1 MKGRRVQ
8 LTVRL
13 EPQVMQAAK
22 QRSGEM
28 KVSLSATVAEAA
40 KESLL
45 SSYRSEREQ
54 EILKA
59 VDRNFHALRRLE
71 RQLRLEIA
79 VLKEMI
85 GVGMRSFFNHTTPI
99 PEATK
104 NAALRSGKERFHRY
118 LDLLAANLR
127 SGESILKDLPLPEAG
142 EQNAPASPDTGEAS
156 GDRAA
161 SDHSKVGIAP
171 NEHRAM
177 AARNVP
183 VHAAAQPSSRT
194 VASERQRDR
203 GLFEANGEDD

>member
-1 MKGRRVQ
+1 VKGHRIQ

-13 EPQVMQAAK
+13 EPQVMQAAR
-22 QRSGEM
+22 QRSSDM

-59 VDRNFHALRRLE
+59 VDRNFHALRRFE
-71 RQLRLEIA
+71 RQLRLEIQ

-104 NAALRSGKERFHRY
+104 NAAIRSGKERFHRY
-118 LDLLAANLR
+118 LDMVASNLR
-127 SGESILKDLPLPEAG
+127 SGESILKDLPLPE
-142 EQNAPASPDTGEAS
+142 PAEPEVSPATASGGEAAKRSIDQATKTEVSAKQNHGATPRSVDIHPEMQPLS
-156 GDRAA
+156 GG
-161 SDHSKVGIAP
+161 KPGGQ
-171 NEHRAM
+171 
-177 AARNVP
+177 RNW
-183 VHAAAQPSSRT
+183 
-194 VASERQRDR
+194 
-203 GLFEANGEDD
+203 GLFQSNEDA

>member
-1 MKGRRVQ
+1 MKGHRVQ

-13 EPQVMQAAK
+13 EPQVMQAAR
-22 QRSGEM
+22 QRSSEM

-59 VDRNFHALRRLE
+59 VDRNFHALRRFE
-71 RQLRLEIA
+71 RQLRLEIQ

-142 EQNAPASPDTGEAS
+142 EQNVLATLDAGGEGAEGVASKSSKPA
-156 GDRAA
+156 AA
-161 SDHSKVGIAP
+161 G
-171 NEHRAM
+171 NENH
-177 AARNVP
+177 AAAVRGVP
-183 VHAAAQPSSRT
+183 VHSGAQRFSRNS
-194 VASERQRDR
+194 ASERRDR
-203 GLFEANGEDD
+203 GLFEPNGERD

>member
-1 MKGRRVQ
+1 MKGHRVQ

-13 EPQVMQAAK
+13 EPQVMQAAR
-22 QRSGEM
+22 QRSNEM

-71 RQLRLEIA
+71 RQFRLEIA

-118 LDLLAANLR
+118 LDLLATNLR
-127 SGESILKDLPLPEAG
+127 SGESILKDLPLPDAG
-142 EQNAPASPDTGEAS
+142 EPRAPASPEGGEPTAD
-156 GDRAA
+156 GTA
-161 SDHSKVGIAP
+161 SDRPKVGAAL
-171 NEHRAM
+171 NERRAM
-177 AARNVP
+177 AARSVP
-183 VHAAAQPSSRT
+183 VHAGAQSLPRT
-194 VASERQRDR
+194 NASERRDL
-203 GLFEANGEDD
+203 GLFEPNGEGD

>member
-1 MKGRRVQ
+1 MKSRRVQ

-13 EPQVMQAAK
+13 EPQVMQAAR

-45 SSYRSEREQ
+45 SSYRSDREQ

-99 PEATK
+99 PEASK
-104 NAALRSGKERFHRY
+104 NAALRSGKERFGRY

-127 SGESILKDLPLPEAG
+127 SGQSILGDVPLG
-142 EQNAPASPDTGEAS
+142 ESENQNAPPAHRVSE
-156 GDRAA
+156 DRADKNESRHA
-161 SDHSKVGIAP
+161 KEVVAP
-171 NEHRAM
+171 SPLKTIPQREH
-177 AARNVP
+177 
-183 VHAAAQPSSRT
+183 
-194 VASERQRDR
+194 
-203 GLFEANGEDD
+203 GLFESPKESN

>member
-1 MKGRRVQ
+1 MRGHRVQ

-13 EPQVMQAAK
+13 EPQVMQAAR
-22 QRSGEM
+22 QRSSEM

-127 SGESILKDLPLPEAG
+127 SGESILKDLPLPEAAG
-142 EQNAPASPDTGEAS
+142 QASPVAPDAEGEIAEGTAPRS
-156 GDRAA
+156 
-161 SDHSKVGIAP
+161 SKVGAAA
-171 NEHRAM
+171 NEQRAT
-177 AARNVP
+177 AARGIRDHTGVRP
-183 VHAAAQPSSRT
+183 LSR
-194 VASERQRDR
+194 ASASDRRDR
-203 GLFEANGEDD
+203 GLFEPNGAGD

>member
-1 MKGRRVQ
+1 MKGHRVQ

-13 EPQVMQAAK
+13 EPQVMQAAR
-22 QRSGEM
+22 QRSSEM

-71 RQLRLEIA
+71 RQLRLEIS

-127 SGESILKDLPLPEAG
+127 SGESILKDLPLPVTG
-142 EQNAPASPDTGEAS
+142 EQASPRAPDAEGESPEGTAS
-156 GDRAA
+156 PRSNLAA
-161 SDHSKVGIAP
+161 GA
-171 NEHRAM
+171 NEHRATP
-177 AARNVP
+177 ARGVP
-183 VHAAAQPSSRT
+183 VHAGAQSLSHTNPR
-194 VASERQRDR
+194 ERRDR
-203 GLFEANGEDD
+203 GLFEPNGEGD

>member
-1 MKGRRVQ
+1 MKGHRVQ

-127 SGESILKDLPLPEAG
+127 SGESILKDLPLPDLG
-142 EQNAPASPDTGEAS
+142 EQNVPAPPDTAGRG
-156 GDRAA
+156 GDRIA
-161 SDHSKVGIAP
+161 SDDPQARATAS
-171 NEHRAM
+171 EHCST
-177 AARNVP
+177 AARGVP
-183 VHAAAQPSSRT
+183 VHVSGQSSYRSG
-194 VASERQRDR
+194 ASERRER
-203 GLFEANGEDD
+203 GLFEPNGKGD

>member
-1 MKGRRVQ
+1 MKGHRIQ

-13 EPQVMQAAK
+13 EPQVMQAAR
-22 QRSGEM
+22 QRSSEM
-28 KVSLSATVAEAA
+28 KVSLSATVADAA

-71 RQLRLEIA
+71 RQLWLEIS

-127 SGESILKDLPLPEAG
+127 SGESILKDLPLPDAG
-142 EQNAPASPDTGEAS
+142 EQNATPSPNAGGVSADGT
-156 GDRAA
+156 A
-161 SDHSKVGIAP
+161 SDASTVG
-171 NEHRAM
+171 
-177 AARNVP
+177 AARNERRVTAGRGVP
-183 VHAAAQPSSRT
+183 VQASGQASSRT
-194 VASERQRDR
+194 GANERRDR
-203 GLFEANGEDD
+203 GLFEANGQGD